1 MILSFRMF
9 CMKVVYASMWGRFSL
24 VSDAVS
30 SQGFSLSQR
39 ASFRLRCSLVSGG
52 ARDFFLQVLWGCSA
66 FYRGCYEIS
75 VIAYV
80 SHGSL
85 LQHLPTISSHMFTR
99 LLTKASLGSIKS
111 AIQIDRIIIIIR
123 LLPTDAHIAVFL
135 CDGH

>member
-1 MILSFRMF
+1 MNH
-9 CMKVVYASMWGRFSL
+9 KVVFLIFHSTTQWRRQRF
-24 VSDAVS
+24 
-30 SQGFSLSQR
+30 LS
-39 ASFRLRCSLVSGG
+39 AG
-52 ARDFFLQVLWGCSA
+52 AMGELGVLT
-66 FYRGCYEIS
+66 R

-85 LQHLPTISSHMFTR
+85 LQHLPTILSYLFTC
-99 LLTKASLGSIKS
+99 LLSEASLWSIKS

>member
-1 MILSFRMF
+1 MGLET
-9 CMKVVYASMWGRFSL
+9 GRGET
-24 VSDAVS
+24 VM
-30 SQGFSLSQR
+30 G
-39 ASFRLRCSLVSGG
+39 SGG

-66 FYRGCYEIS
+66 FYRGCYEIR

-85 LQHLPTISSHMFTR
+85 LQHLPTISSYLFTC
-99 LLTKASLGSIKS
+99 LLSEASLWSMKS

>member
-1 MILSFRMF
+1 MLGGS
-9 CMKVVYASMWGRFSL
+9 
-24 VSDAVS
+24 
-30 SQGFSLSQR
+30 
-39 ASFRLRCSLVSGG
+39 SGG

-66 FYRGCYEIS
+66 FYRGCYEIR

-85 LQHLPTISSHMFTR
+85 LQHLPTISSYLFTC
-99 LLTKASLGSIKS
+99 LLSEASLWSMKS
-111 AIQIDRIIIIIR
+111 AIQIDRRSIIIIIR